1 MNDHLQWGKQSKR
14 VMVTDLGK
22 TVLDYLLKHF
32 SMIINIEFTSLVEID
47 LDRVAKGEIEWQTV
61 VGKVYDSFKDTL
73 NVQKSLTSTKTSNNT
88 VTKLFKILAEK
99 KLLKDRKFEIKIK
112 KNIPQQAGL
121 GGGSMNASSILNF
134 LVKKKIVKI
143 SQKQIQNISSLIGS
157 DVILG
162 INQSSA
168 ILKSNNVVQKF
179 SKCPKFH
186 TLLVKPNFG
195 CSTKEIYSRVKKITN
210 SKFNNPKKS
219 MFNAEYLLRQEN
231 ALEGAAF
238 SRYPKLKKIKSFLEN
253 LKNPLF
259 VRMTG
264 SGSVIIAYYQSKK
277 DCEMAKVQ
285 FKRKYKNYWC
295 NTSKTI

>member
-1 MNDHLQWGKQSKR
+1 MSFIEVKSFAKINLALNVTGKLKLLHKIESIVSFISLCDFIFIKKIKR
-14 VMVTDLGK
+14 PNHQISFYGNFAK
-22 TVLDYLLKHF
+22 
-32 SMIINIEFTSLVEID
+32 NIE
-47 LDRVAKGEIEWQTV
+47 
-61 VGKVYDSFKDTL
+61 
-73 NVQKSLTSTKTSNNT
+73 NNNT
-88 VTKLFKILAEK
+88 VTKLFKILDEK
-99 KLLKDRKFEIKIK
+99 KLLKDGKFEIKIK
-112 KNIPQQAGL
+112 KNIPQEAGL

-134 LVKKKIVKI
+134 LVKKKNVKI

-162 INQSSA
+162 INQSSV
-168 ILKSNNVVQKF
+168 ILKSNNIVQKF
-179 SKCPKFH
+179 YKCPKFH
-186 TLLVKPNFG
+186 ILLVKPNFG